1 MISASLV
8 PDYHHPSSPRDR
20 NLVRTSDDIGD
31 DDDPYYP
38 GFATISS
45 TPASLSEDWISIVRK
60 LFDPPLDNE
69 FREFELF
76 PAANA
81 EAVRLIVRR

>member
-1 MISASLV
+1 MILV
-8 PDYHHPSSPRDR
+8 LMMMIHIIQDLLFYT
-20 NLVRTSDDIGD
+20 LQL
-31 DDDPYYP
+31 
-38 GFATISS
+38 
-45 TPASLSEDWISIVRK
+45 LSEDWISIVRK

-81 EAVRLIVRR
+81 DTFRLIVRG